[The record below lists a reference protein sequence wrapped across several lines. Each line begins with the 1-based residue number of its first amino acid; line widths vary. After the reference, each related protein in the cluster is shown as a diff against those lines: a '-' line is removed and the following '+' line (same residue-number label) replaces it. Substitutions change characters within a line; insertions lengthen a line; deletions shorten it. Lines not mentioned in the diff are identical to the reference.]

1 MNPQSHII
9 GKTVLELNTG
19 RLGDV
24 AGLQTDLSHL
34 LWQQAL
40 PAMAQLFDRLVSEN
54 EVVRLD
60 QVVVELPPLDQHYL
74 ADDFMRYLLSALEQ
88 SLSDHLA
95 GYHPPAVEASSP
107 RLDRAAADWEILLY
121 FLRYGRLPWWET
133 TNTWDAWLSRWEAV
147 MQGDTRWQLPVRQQ
161 LTFHTV
167 RDRLIAQFPE
177 SFRHQLVLQLQP
189 TWLSWRALLAQ
200 AHRMMQG
207 LTLSNGQV
215 QALDHIAW
223 QLLLTELAKSDGNRP
238 LPTATW
244 VRRWLSHLIQ
254 SWQLTGT
261 LTNASAVSANGP
273 STPRVD
279 TRRRS
284 LTGTEGPSRTPQP
297 GPSALPPSL
306 ADETVR
312 QYWQRLIAT
321 ILATDQA
328 LWLSALHQVL
338 EPGTVRAADAATPE
352 PRAALDSAAAA
363 ARSATAAAAS
373 DPINPA
379 AAPASPVDF
388 TAAPARWLDLA
399 AAASNP
405 INSTAA
411 PTHLPDARS
420 MADALEADLYQPS
433 SQRSLDEAALLSP
446 EEEVAGIYLNQAGL
460 VLLHPFLRP
469 YFEDV
474 GLLREDHFQ
483 DATCQQTAIYLLHYL
498 ATRQTDAPE
507 YELVLPKL
515 LCGWP
520 LNEPV
525 MSPELPPAAL
535 QEAEHLLQ
543 TVIDYWQA
551 LKSTSADGLREGF
564 LQRQGKLARTGDN
577 AWKLQVEQQSI
588 DILLSRLPWGISVVK
603 LPWMETLLMVEWT

>member
-1 MNPQSHII
+1 
-9 GKTVLELNTG
+9 
-19 RLGDV
+19 
-24 AGLQTDLSHL
+24 
-34 LWQQAL
+34 
-40 PAMAQLFDRLVSEN
+40 
-54 EVVRLD
+54 
-60 QVVVELPPLDQHYL
+60 
-74 ADDFMRYLLSALEQ
+74 
-88 SLSDHLA
+88 
-95 GYHPPAVEASSP
+95 
-107 RLDRAAADWEILLY
+107 
-121 FLRYGRLPWWET
+121 
-133 TNTWDAWLSRWEAV
+133 
-147 MQGDTRWQLPVRQQ
+147 
-161 LTFHTV
+161 
-167 RDRLIAQFPE
+167 
-177 SFRHQLVLQLQP
+177 
-189 TWLSWRALLAQ
+189 
-200 AHRMMQG
+200 
-207 LTLSNGQV
+207 
-215 QALDHIAW
+215 
-223 QLLLTELAKSDGNRP
+223 
-238 LPTATW
+238 
-244 VRRWLSHLIQ
+244 
-254 SWQLTGT
+254 
-261 LTNASAVSANGP
+261 
-273 STPRVD
+273 
-279 TRRRS
+279 
-284 LTGTEGPSRTPQP
+284 
-297 GPSALPPSL
+297 
-306 ADETVR
+306 VR